1 MLDQRAIH
9 RIRACV
15 AGAAGLLAAAAS
27 VTSAQAQSPGAL
39 YYADKKVT
47 MLIGSSPGGGY
58 DVYARVIARWLGKH
72 IPGNPQIIVTN
83 MGGAGSHVASAY
95 IANSA
100 PKDGTVLGAIYMGV
114 VIEPLFVGKRRPTH
128 NPQEFQYIGSANTDY
143 NVCAVRADAPV
154 KSLAE
159 TRNTELV
166 VGASAPG
173 GGSFDFPHFTRKLL
187 GLKIKIVT
195 GYPGSREINLALES
209 GEVQGNCGQ
218 SWGGVA
224 KLYEPMMKAGTVKI
238 ISQDSAVGHPYLNK
252 LGVPLAISVAE
263 TDQQR
268 EAMRVFYSQTAFS
281 RPYVVAKEVPAQ
293 PVAILRKAFMD
304 TMRDPELVK
313 EAEKLALEVEAV
325 SGEELQKK
333 LVELYSAPA
342 GAVETIRKIFAE

>member
-1 MLDQRAIH
+1 MQSGAAMGRVRVL
-9 RIRACV
+9 V
-15 AGAAGLLAAAAS
+15 AGAVGLAAGVVTIGAAG
-27 VTSAQAQSPGAL
+27 AQGAGAPF
-39 YYADKKVT
+39 YQDKKIT
-47 MLIGSSPGGGY
+47 MLIGSSAGGGY
-58 DVYARVIARWLGKH
+58 DIYARMISRWLGKH
-72 IPGNPQIIVTN
+72 IPGNPQIVINN

-95 IANSA
+95 LANSA
-100 PKDGTVLGAIYMGV
+100 PKDGTYIGAIYMGV

-143 NVCAVRADAPV
+143 NICAVRSDAPV

-173 GGSFDFPHFTRKLL
+173 GGSFDFPHFTRRLL
-187 GLKIKIVT
+187 GLKLKIVT

-224 KLYEPMMKAGTVKI
+224 KLYEPMLKAGTIRI
-238 ISQDSAVGHPYLNK
+238 ISQDSAVGHPHLNK
-252 LGVPLAISVAE
+252 LGVPLSMSVAT

-268 EAMRVFYSQTAFS
+268 QAMRLFYSQTVFS
-281 RPYVVAKEVPAQ
+281 RPYVVAKEVPSSQ
-293 PVAILRKAFMD
+293 VAILRKAFMD
-304 TMRDPELVK
+304 TLRDPELVK
-313 EAEKLALEVEAV
+313 EAERLALEVEAT
-325 SGEELQKK
+325 SGEALQAK

-342 GAVETIRKIFAE
+342 AAVDEIRRIFAE